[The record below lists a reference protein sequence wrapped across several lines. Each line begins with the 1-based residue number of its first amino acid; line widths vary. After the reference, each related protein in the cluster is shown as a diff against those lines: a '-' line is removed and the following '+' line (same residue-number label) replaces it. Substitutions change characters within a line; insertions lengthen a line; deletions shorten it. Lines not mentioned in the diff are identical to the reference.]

1 MECQRKTFYPLL
13 RDLTDHSQVYYAYV
27 CWKIPGKVRRNHMGF
42 WLESNETSLEYKS
55 KENLSSERNFT
66 TIKISILLW
75 TFSFFG
81 CPIIC
86 TYSGI
91 LFRIR
96 ILVLQNITCVTWYLV
111 ALSPSTVLYQFS
123 ILYRY
128 IFLPSLLY
136 MLLGIYGHQFYD
148 TVTRIINF
156 LPLFLSSPATS
167 YSLTPSWCKIYL
179 HCFTT

>member
-1 MECQRKTFYPLL
+1 MPKEDILSFVKGLDWPQLY
-13 RDLTDHSQVYYAYV
+13 YYAYV

-42 WLESNETSLEYKS
+42 WLESNETSLECKS

-75 TFSFFG
+75 IFSFFG

-111 ALSPSTVLYQFS
+111 ALSPSTVIYQFS

-128 IFLPSLLY
+128 F
-136 MLLGIYGHQFYD
+136 FF
-148 TVTRIINF
+148 TVTIIHASWE
-156 LPLFLSSPATS
+156 LWTS
-167 YSLTPSWCKIYL
+167 ILWYCHQNY
-179 HCFTT
+179 